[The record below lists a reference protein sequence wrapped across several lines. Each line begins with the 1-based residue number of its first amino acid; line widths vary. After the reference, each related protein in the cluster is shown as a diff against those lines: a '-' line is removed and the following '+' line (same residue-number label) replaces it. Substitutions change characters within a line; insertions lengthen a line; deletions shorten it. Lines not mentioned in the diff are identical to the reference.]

1 MRVRFFVYLNKRKL
15 FTQMKTLCKVI
26 SMSDD
31 LSQIIENI
39 AQRARL
45 ASLSLSS
52 ASTDQKN
59 NALKKIAEGLEM
71 NRKILTEE
79 NQKDLD
85 AAEKDG
91 LSPAMI
97 DRLRLTHERIDGMVS
112 GLRKLIELPDP
123 VGEIIDEKDRPN
135 GLKIRKVRT
144 PIGVIGIIYESRPN
158 VTIDCAGLCIK
169 SGNASILRGG
179 KEAIH
184 SNHALASIIAEALK
198 DSDLPNDSVQ
208 LIPTVEREALNH
220 LLTLDNFI
228 HCIIPRGGEG
238 LIRFVAENSRIP
250 VIKHYK
256 GVCNLF
262 VEEEAD
268 ISNAVKIA
276 VSSKCGRPG
285 VCNAIEN
292 LIVSEKIAAEFLP
305 LCAEEMISKGCEIK
319 ADQTASEILKDFSI
333 QPATDDDF
341 AEEFLDLRIS
351 IKVVSTVD
359 EAISF
364 INKFGSGHS
373 ESILTGN
380 KSKAD
385 QFLKEVDASSVYW
398 NASTRFTDGF
408 EFGLGAEIGISTDR
422 LHARGPM
429 GLEELCTYKYN
440 IIGSGQWK

>member
-1 MRVRFFVYLNKRKL
+1 
-15 FTQMKTLCKVI
+15 
-26 SMSDD
+26 MSQQ
-31 LSQIIENI
+31 LSELIEDI
-39 AQRARL
+39 AKRARK
-45 ASLSLSS
+45 ASLSLAGAQTS
-52 ASTDQKN
+52 QKN
-59 NALKKIAEGLEM
+59 DALQKISQGLEI
-71 NRKILTEE
+71 NRKTLIEE

-85 AAEKDG
+85 AAERNG
-91 LSPAMI
+91 LSTAMI
-97 DRLRLTHERIDGMVS
+97 DRLRLTHDRIDGMVS
-112 GLRKLIELPDP
+112 GLRKLIDLPDP
-123 VGEIIDEKDRPN
+123 VGELIDEKDRPN
-135 GLKIRKVRT
+135 GLKIKKVRT

-184 SNHALASIIAEALK
+184 SNQALATIIIDALK
-198 DSDLPNDSVQ
+198 DSDLPDDSVQ
-208 LIPTVEREALNH
+208 LVPTVEREALNH
-220 LLTLDNFI
+220 LLTLDNYI

-268 ISNAVKIA
+268 LTKAVKIA

-292 LIVSEKIAAEFLP
+292 LIVSEKIASEFLP
-305 LCAEEMISKGCEIK
+305 SCAKELIANGCEIK
-319 ADQTASEILKDFSI
+319 ADDTATSILNEYPT
-333 QPATDDDF
+333 QPATDEDY
-341 AEEFLDLRIS
+341 AEEFLDLRLA
-351 IKVVSTVD
+351 IKVVESVE

-364 INKFGSGHS
+364 INKYGSGHS
-373 ESILTGN
+373 ESILTEN
-380 KSKAD
+380 KAKAD

>member
-1 MRVRFFVYLNKRKL
+1 
-15 FTQMKTLCKVI
+15 
-26 SMSDD
+26 MSQQ
-31 LSQIIENI
+31 LSELIEDI
-39 AQRARL
+39 AKRARK
-45 ASLSLSS
+45 ASLSLAGAQTS
-52 ASTDQKN
+52 QKN
-59 NALKKIAEGLEM
+59 DALQKISQGLEI
-71 NRKILTEE
+71 NRKTLIEE

-85 AAEKDG
+85 AAERNG
-91 LSPAMI
+91 LSTAMI
-97 DRLRLTHERIDGMVS
+97 DRLRLTHDRIDGMVS
-112 GLRKLIELPDP
+112 GLRKLIDLPDP
-123 VGEIIDEKDRPN
+123 VGELIDEKDRPN
-135 GLKIRKVRT
+135 GLKIKKVRT

-184 SNHALASIIAEALK
+184 SNQALAAIIIDALK
-198 DSDLPNDSVQ
+198 DSDLPDDSVQ
-208 LIPTVEREALNH
+208 LVPTVEREALNH
-220 LLTLDNFI
+220 LLTLDNYI

-268 ISNAVKIA
+268 LTKAVKIA

-292 LIVSEKIAAEFLP
+292 LIVSEKIASEFLP
-305 LCAEEMISKGCEIK
+305 SCAKELIANGCEIK
-319 ADQTASEILKDFSI
+319 ADETATSILNEYPT
-333 QPATDDDF
+333 QPATDEDY
-341 AEEFLDLRIS
+341 AEEFLDLRLA
-351 IKVVSTVD
+351 IKVVKSVE

-364 INKFGSGHS
+364 INKYGSGHS
-373 ESILTGN
+373 ESILTEN
-380 KSKAD
+380 KAKAD

>member
-1 MRVRFFVYLNKRKL
+1 MMCN
-15 FTQMKTLCKVI
+15 
-26 SMSDD
+26 MSDE
-31 LSQIIENI
+31 LPQIIEDL
-39 AQRARL
+39 AKRARN
-45 ASLSLSS
+45 ASLVLAS
-52 ASTDQKN
+52 ASTIQKN
-59 NALKKIAEGLEM
+59 EALQHIAKGLES
-71 NRKILTEE
+71 NRQLLTIE

-85 AAEKDG
+85 AAHENG
-91 LSPAMI
+91 LNEAMI
-97 DRLRLTHERIDGMVS
+97 DRLRLTHERIDGMAK
-112 GLRKLIELPDP
+112 GLRELIELPDP
-123 VGEIIDEKDRPN
+123 VGALIEEKNRPN
-135 GLKIRKVRT
+135 GLKIKKMRT

-158 VTIDCAGLCIK
+158 VTIDCAGLCLK

-184 SNHALASIIAEALK
+184 SNQALATIIQEALEI
-198 DSDLPNDSVQ
+198 SDIPTDSVQ
-208 LIPTVEREALNH
+208 LVPTVDRQALNH
-220 LLTLDNFI
+220 LLTLDQYI
-228 HCIIPRGGEG
+228 HCIIPRGGES
-238 LIRFVAENSRIP
+238 LIRFVSENSRIP

-268 ISNAVKIA
+268 LDNAVKIA

-292 LIVSEKIAAEFLP
+292 LIVSEKIAEEFLP
-305 LCAEEMISKGCEIK
+305 LCAQELIAQGCELRVDER
-319 ADQTASEILKDFSI
+319 AGAILKDLPTQLAS
-333 QPATDDDF
+333 QDDF
-341 AEEFLDLRIS
+341 AEEFLDLRLA
-351 IKVVSTVD
+351 IKIVDSLD

-364 INKFGSGHS
+364 INQFGSGHS
-373 ESILTGN
+373 ESILTQN

-385 QFLKEVDASSVYW
+385 QFLKQVDASSVYW

-440 IIGSGQWK
+440 IIGNGQWK